1 MGTGYKKIIHINKT
15 TRKLVHGKSQSNK
28 HTFRQPKFSQMSIKC
43 RMNKNKT
50 VVQNWF
56 SFGAL
61 IILGLSLTYTI
72 LKNIKPPTLKKSTNI

>member
-43 RMNKNKT
+43 NKET
-50 VVQNWF
+50 
-56 SFGAL
+56 
-61 IILGLSLTYTI
+61 
-72 LKNIKPPTLKKSTNI
+72 